1 MLWISS
7 NNPSNIGPSI
17 NIANRMKKKRMM
29 EANVLQSKGNV
40 AFCGKTKTPNDDNTA
55 TIVFDSLLNL
65 VRNLLPCNVSRLK
78 LMHSSILLKALLK
91 LEYIHDYNV
100 VSIFHNLTSRAPNVC
115 RYIFERTKLLDL
127 LARSLNMLVD
137 DEAFYDS
144 FELLQMKYFSI
155 CTIHNILL
163 ARLNNINFAESD
175 IVIDSNP
182 QAPTLNNAI
191 NAVSNATRT
200 LRLGEEKEQ
209 GSAIRQGYEWRIR
222 MSMEI
227 LKTMWGI
234 ALHGVVVNSHINDAQ
249 ALFPTKIELLDVST
263 STLRLLYND
272 IKNKSFIRQLDFES
286 DIIAL
291 CEKALLIL
299 RSMVPSARHY
309 PQDAFNETTMSLMN
323 LIVGIPR

>member
-1 MLWISS
+1 
-7 NNPSNIGPSI
+7 
-17 NIANRMKKKRMM
+17 
-29 EANVLQSKGNV
+29 
-40 AFCGKTKTPNDDNTA
+40 
-55 TIVFDSLLNL
+55 
-65 VRNLLPCNVSRLK
+65 
-78 LMHSSILLKALLK
+78 
-91 LEYIHDYNV
+91 
-100 VSIFHNLTSRAPNVC
+100 
-115 RYIFERTKLLDL
+115 
-127 LARSLNMLVD
+127 MLVD

-222 MSMEI
+222 MSMESLKHVGIVLWGCCHFI
-227 LKTMWGI
+227 LMTSGF
-234 ALHGVVVNSHINDAQ
+234 VSN
-249 ALFPTKIELLDVST
+249 IEVLDVST

-272 IKNKSFIRQLDFES
+272 MKKKSTLRQLDFEPN
-286 DIIAL
+286 ILAL

-299 RSMVPSARHY
+299 RSVLPLARGVN
-309 PQDAFNETTMSLMN
+309 PLNETRNVCNGNHSGESAINTLSNCLFICKYVVDIDLN
-323 LIVGIPR
+323 RYEHGIEHRDIVEEDVSQQKILKTRLQMYKKIA